1 MIRTSLALTVL
12 ATAAAS
18 AVAQRPAPKTGFTLE
33 QVTSLPFPDALTA
46 AATGRKL
53 AWELNERGVRNVW
66 VAEGPDFTA
75 RQLTPYSADDGQEL
89 TSISI
94 SADGKWVVYVRGGD
108 HGANWEGPPPN
119 PASLPVAP
127 RVQMWSVP
135 FAGGTPKLLADGDDP
150 VISPKSDVVAFG
162 SGGQISVMPVDG
174 SAPAK
179 KMIAAKGAIE
189 DAQWSPDGSRLA
201 FVSTRGDHAFIG
213 VYAGEATPITW
224 IAPTTS
230 DEDQLPAVWG
240 PAGRA
245 VARGGGGDPG
255 DRRRLA
261 GVDADEGVVAAG
273 GDERQP

>member
-75 RQLTPYSADDGQEL
+75 RQLTPYAADDGQEL

-127 RVQMWSVP
+127 KVQIWSVP

-162 SGGQISVMPVDG
+162 SGGQRGAGQEDDRRQGSHRGRPVV
-174 SAPAK
+174 ARR
-179 KMIAAKGAIE
+179 IAAGV
-189 DAQWSPDGSRLA
+189 RLHPRRPRLHRRLRR
-201 FVSTRGDHAFIG
+201 RGDADH
-213 VYAGEATPITW
+213 
-224 IAPTTS
+224 
-230 DEDQLPAVWG
+230 L
-240 PAGRA
+240 
-245 VARGGGGDPG
+245 
-255 DRRRLA
+255 DRPHPLARRLA
-261 GVDADEGVVAAG
+261 PLVPRRQAAG
-273 GDERQP
+273 LRPRWWGRSR